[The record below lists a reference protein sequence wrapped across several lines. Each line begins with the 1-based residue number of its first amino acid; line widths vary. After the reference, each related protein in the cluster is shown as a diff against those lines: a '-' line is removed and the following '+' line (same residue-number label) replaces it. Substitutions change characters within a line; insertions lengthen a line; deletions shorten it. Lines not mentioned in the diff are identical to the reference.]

1 MRRVGGL
8 RLGEI
13 QIAREVMRIQKEK
26 SKIYKSQDASS
37 RERERESRRFPTPNL
52 PLYARVMRE

>member
-1 MRRVGGL
+1 M